1 VRNSVR
7 PMKAVSGHNLRSVLQ
22 RDLEA
27 PAAKENDKTETGSV
41 LSTLLM
47 FVLVFSVMITVS
59 CLLRVCLS
67 VAVRKMI

>member
-1 VRNSVR
+1 MS
-7 PMKAVSGHNLRSVLQ
+7 MKAVPGHHIRPILRQ
-22 RDLEA
+22 ELEA
-27 PAAKENDKTETGSV
+27 PAATEKHKTETGSI